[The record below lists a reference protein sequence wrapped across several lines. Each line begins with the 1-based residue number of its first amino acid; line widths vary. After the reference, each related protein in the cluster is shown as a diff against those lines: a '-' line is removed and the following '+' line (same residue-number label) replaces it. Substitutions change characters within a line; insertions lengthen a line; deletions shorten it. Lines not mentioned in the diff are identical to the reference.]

1 MKRKRRNKIDKT
13 KIDIMK
19 PIDITVFGS
28 ADDPCFGKLYSP
40 MAKEC
45 NMCGDSEICAIVTS
59 QKSKALREKVETKHA
74 FKDLEEV
81 DIHTKNVVKNLVV
94 TNKITSY
101 KEVVLGVK
109 KRMKFTTIEEAKT
122 ATKTAIK
129 NLKYKL
135 IKKDGKRYIKPV

>member
-1 MKRKRRNKIDKT
+1 
-13 KIDIMK
+13 MK

-28 ADDPCFGKLYSP
+28 QDDPCFGKLYSP

-45 NMCGDSEICAIVTS
+45 SQCGDCEICAIVTS
-59 QKSKALREKVETKHA
+59 QKSQVLRGKQEAKHA

-81 DIHTKNVVKNLVV
+81 DIHVKNVVKNLVV

-109 KRMKFTTIEEAKT
+109 KRMKFTTLEEAKK
-122 ATKTAIK
+122 ATIAAAKK
-129 NLKYKL
+129 LKYKL
-135 IKKDGKRYIKPV
+135 IKKNGTKYIRAV